1 MAAANTPSGNLRPD
15 GPRISSDDASS
26 QALSEA
32 LGSSLVLIRLL
43 GALLLAAFVFSCV
56 FTVKPN
62 EVAVV
67 LRFGKPV
74 GEGRDILR
82 TNGLHFALPY
92 PIDEIVRI
100 GVGDSKIVRATKA
113 WYAVDPAAEAAG
125 ITGAPVSTT
134 LNPASEGYVLTGD
147 GNILHVRATLRY
159 RISDPVAY
167 TFNFVAASNT
177 VENCLNNAIYWS
189 AARTKADSIYGDIA
203 SFRDLVKQRVSDQL
217 ALANLGVLI
226 EGLDV
231 ERVAPGYVKEFFDA
245 VITAGQARSSRINEA
260 QGEFDRVT
268 REAKG
273 EADRTVAQGQAAA
286 DQLVQG
292 LAAEARFFQDQLETY
307 RQNPALYR
315 DRLRVDT
322 ITRILTN
329 SPDKFFLPS
338 RADGERREV
347 RIQLNREPQ
356 PQKRPELGR

>member
-1 MAAANTPSGNLRPD
+1 MADETIPSGNLRA
-15 GPRISSDDASS
+15 GSPRISSDDASS

-32 LGSSLVLIRLL
+32 LGSSLVLIRIL
-43 GALLLAAFVFSCV
+43 GAFLLAAFVFSCV

-100 GVGDSKIVRATKA
+100 GVGDSKVVRTTNA
-113 WYAVDPAAEAAG
+113 WYTVDPAAEAAG
-125 ITGAPVSTT
+125 VTAAPDNAQ
-134 LNPASEGYVLTGD
+134 LNPSDGGYVLTGD

-159 RISDPVAY
+159 RIGDPVAY
-167 TFNFVAASNT
+167 TFNFAAASNI
-177 VENCLNNAIYWS
+177 VLNCLNNAISW
-189 AARTKADSIYGDIA
+189 AASRTKADAIYGDIA
-203 SFRDLVKQRVSDQL
+203 SFRDAVRQRLSEQL
-217 ALANLGVLI
+217 GVANLGVLI

-231 ERVAPGYVKEFFDA
+231 ERVAPGYVKGFFDA
-245 VITAGQARSSRINEA
+245 VITAGQARSKSINDA
-260 QGEFDRVT
+260 QGEYDRVT

-273 EADRTVAQGQAAA
+273 EADRIVAQGQAAA

-292 LAAEARFFQDQLETY
+292 LAAESRFFTDQLATY

-315 DRLRVDT
+315 DRLRIET

-329 SPDKFFLPS
+329 APDKFFLPS
-338 RADGERREV
+338 RADGGRREV

-356 PQKRPELGR
+356 PQKRPETPR

>member
-15 GPRISSDDASS
+15 GPKISSDDASS

-125 ITGAPVSTT
+125 MTAAPVSTT

-167 TFNFVAASNT
+167 TFNFA
-177 VENCLNNAIYWS
+177 ENCLNNAIYWS

-268 REAKG
+268 RESKG
-273 EADRTVAQGQAAA
+273 EADRTVSQGQAAA